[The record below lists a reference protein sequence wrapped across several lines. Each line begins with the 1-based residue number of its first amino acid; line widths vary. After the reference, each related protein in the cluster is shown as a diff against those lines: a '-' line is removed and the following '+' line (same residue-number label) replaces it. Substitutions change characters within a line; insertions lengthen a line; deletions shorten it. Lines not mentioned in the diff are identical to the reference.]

1 MDITKIIQIIKI
13 LEDRA
18 ITPEEGAILIDAI
31 VQVLNQL
38 RPQLKKW
45 YMRIVLDGVKVS
57 LMELREHL
65 EEINE

>member
-57 LMELREHL
+57 LMELKEHL
-65 EEINE
+65 EEIK

>member
-18 ITPEEGAILIDAI
+18 ITPDEGAILIDAI

-57 LMELREHL
+57 LMELKEHL
-65 EEINE
+65 EDIK

>member
-18 ITPEEGAILIDAI
+18 ITPDEGAILIDAI

-57 LMELREHL
+57 LMELKEHL
-65 EEINE
+65 EEIK

>member
-18 ITPEEGAILIDAI
+18 ITPDEGAILIDAI

-57 LMELREHL
+57 LMELKEHL